1 MPIQELIQ
9 PVQSTIQ
16 VELEP
21 VHNLLY
27 SLVLLNQ
34 VEHYSGLGD
43 WVMRTYQA
51 MTVEE
56 RQRNRLVMEG
66 LHPAVMPKRSWRSFL
81 GYVDYLENLDP
92 QALPKQMLDHYALG
106 CSPTGGAIDWA
117 QTLSSADRYVSFLEE
132 RFGADHI
139 NHEVEAQAYGYVIDP
154 PAMQRLIVSHL
165 RLMWE
170 KYLAEEWDHVRPV
183 LQQAVNAF
191 QQTGVADMAPL
202 EAWRFITGRD
212 PENDLKLQKHLSE
225 DRTFVFIPH
234 PHCGPY
240 LGYVSIGDRFGVI
253 FGARLPQGVQ
263 MDAPELNRTDILVRL
278 NALAE
283 ETRLRILKL
292 LSERG
297 ELCSQDIILLL
308 EISQPAAS
316 RHLTQLTAAGFL
328 RERRMEGAKCY
339 SLNTRR
345 IEDTLQAISGFLLK
359 H

>member
-9 PVQSTIQ
+9 PIQSTIQ
-16 VELEP
+16 VALEP
-21 VHNLLY
+21 VHSLLY

-34 VEHYSGLGD
+34 VERYSGLGD

-66 LHPAVMPKRSWRSFL
+66 LHPAVIPNRSWHSFL
-81 GYVDYLENLDP
+81 GYVDFLENLD
-92 QALPKQMLDHYALG
+92 
-106 CSPTGGAIDWA
+106 A
-117 QTLSSADRYVSFLEE
+117 QTLQQKMLDSYACVKQPEYGEVNWEQVLSSAERYVSFLEE
-132 RFGADHI
+132 QFGAGHI

-170 KYLAEEWDHVRPV
+170 KYLAEEWDRVRPV

-191 QQTGVADMAPL
+191 HQTNVADMTPL
-202 EAWRFITGRD
+202 EAARFITGRE
-212 PENDLKLQKHLSE
+212 PENDLRLEKHLRDKSLLG
-225 DRTFVFIPH
+225 FIPH

-240 LGYVSIGDRFGVI
+240 IGRVSIGDKFGII

-263 MDAPELNRTDILVRL
+263 VDAPELSRTDILVRL

-283 ETRLRILKL
+283 ETRLRVLKL
-292 LSERG
+292 LAERG

-328 RERRMEGAKCY
+328 NERRLDGAKCY

-359 H
+359 Q

>member
-9 PVQSTIQ
+9 PIQSTIQ

-21 VHNLLY
+21 VHSLLY

-34 VEHYSGLGD
+34 VEHYSGFGD

-66 LHPAVMPKRSWRSFL
+66 LHPAVMPNRNWHSFL
-81 GYVDYLENLDP
+81 GYVDFLENLDP
-92 QALPKQMLDHYALG
+92 QALQRKMLDSYECVKQPGLG
-106 CSPTGGAIDWA
+106 EVNWE
-117 QTLSSADRYVSFLEE
+117 QVLSSVERYVNFLEE
-132 RFGADHI
+132 RFGASHI

-154 PAMQRLIVSHL
+154 LAMQRLIVSHL

-170 KYLAEEWDHVRPV
+170 KYLAEEWDRVRPV
-183 LQQAVNAF
+183 LQQAVKAF
-191 QQTGVADMAPL
+191 HQTDVASMTPL
-202 EAWRFITGRD
+202 EAARFITGRD
-212 PENDLKLQKHLSE
+212 PENDIRLEKHLLE
-225 DRTFVFIPH
+225 EGILVFIPH

-240 LGYVSIGDRFGVI
+240 IGRVSIGDKFGII

-263 MDAPELNRTDILVRL
+263 VDAPELNRTDILVRL

-283 ETRLRILKL
+283 ETRLRVLKL
-292 LSERG
+292 LAERG

-328 RERRMEGAKCY
+328 NERRLDGAKCY

-359 H
+359 K

>member
-9 PVQSTIQ
+9 PIQSTIQ

-21 VHNLLY
+21 VHNQLY

-34 VEHYSGLGD
+34 VERYSGLGD

-51 MTVEE
+51 MSVEE

-66 LHPAVMPKRSWRSFL
+66 LHPAVMPNRSWHSFL
-81 GYVDYLENLDP
+81 GYVDFIENLDP
-92 QALPKQMLDHYALG
+92 QALQQKMLDTYSCKG
-106 CSPTGGAIDWA
+106 QPESCEIDWE
-117 QTLSSADRYVSFLEE
+117 QVLKSAESYVGFLEE

-139 NHEVEAQAYGYVIDP
+139 DHEVEVQAYGYVVDP
-154 PAMQRLIVSHL
+154 PAMQHLIVSHL

-170 KYLAEEWDHVRPV
+170 KYLADEWNRTRPV

-191 QQTGVADMAPL
+191 QQTGVADMPPL
-202 EAWRFITGRD
+202 EAARFITGRD
-212 PENDLKLQKHLSE
+212 PENDLKLEKHLRE
-225 DRTFVFIPH
+225 DRRFVFIPH

-240 LGYVSIGDRFGVI
+240 IGHVSIGDRFGII

-263 MDAPELNRTDILVRL
+263 IDASELNRTDILVRL

-328 RERRMEGAKCY
+328 NERRMEGAKCY

-345 IEDTLQAISGFLLK
+345 IEDTLRAISGFLLK
-359 H
+359 G

>member
-34 VEHYSGLGD
+34 VERYSGLGD

-56 RQRNRLVMEG
+56 RQRNRLVVEG
-66 LHPAVMPKRSWRSFL
+66 LHPAVTPKRSWHSFL
-81 GYVDYLENLDP
+81 GYVDFLENLEP
-92 QALPKQMLDHYALG
+92 QILQQKMLDTYCCKG
-106 CSPTGGAIDWA
+106 QPDIRDVDWE
-117 QTLSSADRYVSFLEE
+117 QVLSSADRYVGFLEE
-132 RFGADHI
+132 SFGADHI
-139 NHEVEAQAYGYVIDP
+139 NHEVEAQAYGYVVDP
-154 PAMQRLIVSHL
+154 QAMQHLIVAHL

-170 KYLAEEWDHVRPV
+170 KYLAEEWNRVRPV

-191 QQTGVADMAPL
+191 HQTNVADMTPL
-202 EAWRFITGRD
+202 EAARFITGRD
-212 PENDLKLQKHLSE
+212 PENDLRLEKHLQE
-225 DRTFVFIPH
+225 KHTFVFIPQ

-240 LGYVSIGDRFGVI
+240 IGRVSIGDKFGI
-253 FGARLPQGVQ
+253 FFGARLPQGAQ
-263 MDAPELNRTDILVRL
+263 IEAPELNRTDILVRL

-328 RERRMEGAKCY
+328 NERRIEGAKCY

-359 H
+359 R

>member
-34 VEHYSGLGD
+34 VERYSGLGD

-56 RQRNRLVMEG
+56 RQRNRLVTEG
-66 LHPAVMPKRSWRSFL
+66 LHPAVVPNRSWHSFL
-81 GYVDYLENLDP
+81 GYVDFLENLEP
-92 QALPKQMLDHYALG
+92 
-106 CSPTGGAIDWA
+106 
-117 QTLSSADRYVSFLEE
+117 QTLQKKLLVTYCCKDQREFRESDWERAIQSAESYVSFLEE
-132 RFGADHI
+132 RFGADHL
-139 NHEVEAQAYGYVIDP
+139 NHEVEAQAYGYVVDP
-154 PAMQRLIVSHL
+154 PAMQHLIVSHL

-170 KYLAEEWDHVRPV
+170 KYLAEEWNRVRPM

-191 QQTGVADMAPL
+191 HQTNVAEMTPL
-202 EAWRFITGRD
+202 EAARFITGRN
-212 PENDLKLQKHLSE
+212 PENDLKLENHLLE
-225 DRTFVFIPH
+225 EHTFVFIPQ

-240 LGYVSIGDRFGVI
+240 IGRVSIGDKFGI
-253 FGARLPQGVQ
+253 LFGARLPQGAQ
-263 MDAPELNRTDILVRL
+263 IDAPELNRTDVLVRL

-328 RERRMEGAKCY
+328 NERRLEGAKCY

-359 H
+359 R

>member
-1 MPIQELIQ
+1 MPIQDLIQ

-34 VEHYSGLGD
+34 VERYSGLGD

-66 LHPAVMPKRSWRSFL
+66 LHPAVMPKRSWHSFL
-81 GYVDYLENLDP
+81 SYVDYLESLDP
-92 QALPKQMLDHYALG
+92 QVLPRQLLDHYACKG
-106 CSPTGGAIDWA
+106 QPASVEIDWD
-117 QTLSSADRYVSFLEE
+117 QVLSSADRYVGFLEE
-132 RFGADHI
+132 RFGADHLD
-139 NHEVEAQAYGYVIDP
+139 HEVEAQAYSYVVDP
-154 PAMQRLIVSHL
+154 PAMQRLIVAHL
-165 RLMWE
+165 RMMWE
-170 KYLAEEWDHVRPV
+170 RYLAEEWNRVRSM

-191 QQTGVADMAPL
+191 HQTNVADMTPL
-202 EAWRFITGRD
+202 EAARFITGRD
-212 PENDLKLQKHLSE
+212 PENDLKLENHLRE
-225 DRTFVFIPH
+225 EHTFVFIPQ

-240 LGYVSIGDRFGVI
+240 IGRVSIGDKFGI
-253 FGARLPQGVQ
+253 LFGARLPQGAQ
-263 MDAPELNRTDILVRL
+263 IDAPELNRTDILVRL

-297 ELCSQDIILLL
+297 ELCSQDIILQL

-328 RERRMEGAKCY
+328 NERRMEGAKCY

-345 IEDTLQAISGFLLK
+345 IEDTLQAVSGFLLK
-359 H
+359 R